1 MEKNVYYIVKLY
13 NVNKPNIF
21 FFLGKSLDTLCPI
34 PESNEKDAT
43 KFKSYNEAKE
53 AIYSFVQL
61 LVNTHD
67 IHFEIYKQYSPV
79 LVETINRIKKHNDKV
94 YSWRIEVE

>member
-13 NVNKPNIF
+13 NVNKPNIS

-34 PESNEKDAT
+34 PESNEKDAIR
-43 KFKSYNEAKE
+43 FKSCNEAKE
-53 AIYSFVQL
+53 AIYNFIQL

-79 LVETINRIKKHNDKV
+79 LVEVISRITKHNNKV
-94 YSWRIEVE
+94 YSWRVEVK